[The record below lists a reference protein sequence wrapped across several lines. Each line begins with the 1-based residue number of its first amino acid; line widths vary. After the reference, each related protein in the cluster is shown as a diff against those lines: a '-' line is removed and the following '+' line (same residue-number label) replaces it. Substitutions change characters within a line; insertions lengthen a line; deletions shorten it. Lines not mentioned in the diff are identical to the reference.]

1 MTERSIWILL
11 FTPSP
16 IMSAMSTISTAITS
30 RVLPPRV
37 FLSPNYFPLSRF
49 RAETL
54 LSEHSAP
61 FDRKKFHPRTKLLT
75 NNSVLFVC
83 FLFFFYN
90 SSPSRQRRLI
100 SIRNSWKLL
109 TKFRKGFDRRLS
121 QSILST
127 DTSFFKFEAIK
138 VIEKNVK

>member
-16 IMSAMSTISTAITS
+16 IMSAMSTISTAITPLAS
-30 RVLPPRV
+30 
-37 FLSPNYFPLSRF
+37 SPLASFF
-49 RAETL
+49 RL
-54 LSEHSAP
+54 IISLCPVSAP
-61 FDRKKFHPRTKLLT
+61 KLCYRNILLHSIEK
-75 NNSVLFVC
+75 NSILGQNCWRIIAFCLFV
-83 FLFFFYN
+83 FFFFYN
-90 SSPSRQRRLI
+90 SPPSRQRRLI

>member
-16 IMSAMSTISTAITS
+16 IMSAMSTISTAIIS

-49 RAETL
+49 RPETL

-61 FDRKKFHPRTKLLT
+61 FDRKKFHPRTKLLA
-75 NNSVLFVC
+75 NNVCLFS
-83 FLFFFYN
+83 FFFITRHLRVKDDWYRFEILEN
-90 SSPSRQRRLI
+90 FWRSFGRDLI
-100 SIRNSWKLL
+100 E
-109 TKFRKGFDRRLS
+109 GFPNRYYRPIFL
-121 QSILST
+121 
-127 DTSFFKFEAIK
+127 SFFKFEAIK
-138 VIEKNVK
+138 VIEENVK